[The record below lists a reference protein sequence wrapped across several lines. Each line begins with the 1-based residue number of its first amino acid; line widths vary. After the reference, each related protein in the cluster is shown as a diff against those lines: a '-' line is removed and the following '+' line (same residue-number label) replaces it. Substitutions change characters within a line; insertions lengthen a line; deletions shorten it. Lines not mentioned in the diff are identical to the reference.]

1 MSNLK
6 SNNFKMITLTLWMI
20 LGYNALF
27 VWTEFFPQY
36 VPNASVW
43 VYNGL
48 ESIRVPLTIVE
59 LIAIGT
65 LFVDLVVRFDQINE
79 RLRLLHVTAVGI
91 CVCGFIFKV
100 FVYFLHSAYL
110 S

>member
-1 MSNLK
+1 M
-6 SNNFKMITLTLWMI
+6 
-20 LGYNALF
+20 LGLNSLF

-36 VPNASVW
+36 APNASAW

-65 LFVDLVVRFDQINE
+65 LFVDLVVRFDQINK
-79 RLRLLHVTAVGI
+79 RLRAENTNDNPLIIILDIGLI
-91 CVCGFIFKV
+91 RDK
-100 FVYFLHSAYL
+100 
-110 S
+110 

>member
-1 MSNLK
+1 M
-6 SNNFKMITLTLWMI
+6 
-20 LGYNALF
+20 LGLNALF

-79 RLRLLHVTAVGI
+79 RHRLLHVTAVGI
-91 CVCGFIFKV
+91 CVCGFIFKA

>member
-1 MSNLK
+1 M
-6 SNNFKMITLTLWMI
+6 
-20 LGYNALF
+20 LGLNSLF

-36 VPNASVW
+36 APNASAW

-65 LFVDLVVRFDQINE
+65 LFVDLVVRFDQINK
-79 RLRLLHVTAVGI
+79 RLRALHVTTVGI
-91 CVCGFIFKV
+91 CVCGFIFKA